1 MEEKRRFETRI
12 NQLEEELED
21 EQNNSEQLMEKFKKL
36 QFDLE
41 KVTSDLH
48 VEKSSVSKAENAK
61 IMLEK
66 QNREL
71 RDKLTELE
79 ELAKGRSKVVIS
91 NLEAKIEC
99 EAEDHARV
107 QEDGQTLERLAVAD
121 RGREKIERKL

>member
-48 VEKSSVSKAENAK
+48 VENAK

>member
-1 MEEKRRFETRI
+1 
-12 NQLEEELED
+12 
-21 EQNNSEQLMEKFKKL
+21 
-36 QFDLE
+36 
-41 KVTSDLH
+41 
-48 VEKSSVSKAENAK
+48 
-61 IMLEK
+61 MLEK

-71 RDKLTELE
+71 RDKLAKLE

-121 RGREKIERKL
+121 RGREKIERKLQRTSIYRLENLVQLYPCHSQNTY